1 MRGQPVSSHREQFTL
16 GAALR
21 GVIHPALWIGLL
33 SLLIIFLITPHL
45 PLNYPINAGYPEGV
59 GSDLPFVQG
68 FNAGE
73 ASSYGD
79 YRWTQADS
87 RIEMAGVGR
96 RSLSIEIRI
105 LGISPEILA
114 LGPHQIAIFANDVH
128 LVDLPVRPSGSR
140 QHLLIPAPSNGHLS
154 LSLRSATFTPAGDP
168 RHLGVPV
175 EHVVIRSVAGAGF
188 VSPDWAAS
196 LGWLGAMLCL
206 WLALRHALG
215 SAVPTW
221 QQVSLYAGI
230 GVLVGIVALLD
241 RPHWAAGANAALIAS
256 ALAYPLAIILH
267 AGVAPLASRFG
278 VPLTANNLGWLVSF
292 AVIAFAMRY
301 GGRLYPNAMHGDINF
316 HVNRFTEAANG
327 LIYILSKNRGVD
339 FPYPPGPYLIVAPFT
354 LVGLAPSSVLQIG
367 AALVDAL
374 SAILIYAIASRVTRG
389 PTALL
394 ASATYVFTAATFM
407 TTWWS
412 FDTHIYSQFFHLLC
426 IAALCWAVEAWQGD
440 DHAQRLRWILAI
452 FGLLSLVFLGHFG
465 FLINTTLL
473 VAMLMAA
480 TWVQSWRGV
489 AWARAVRWPLSLALG
504 GAVLFAG
511 IFFYSAYIPMF
522 LNQLEIARES
532 GMSAVANRAPA
543 SRAAMWENLWRA
555 GLITHFGIFPI
566 PLGMVGVGMLA
577 QRTRLGAHLSRE
589 GVVLAMMFGSL
600 IVAICFAVMPFI
612 TLATNSPRWLMF
624 LAWIIAVGTAISS
637 AALWRRGWLGR
648 LAVLVMGAVVVVNT
662 AWIWIAPMI
671 WRVRPPEPF

>member
-1 MRGQPVSSHREQFTL
+1 M
-16 GAALR
+16 
-21 GVIHPALWIGLL
+21 IHPALWLSLL
-33 SLLIIFLITPHL
+33 ALLIIFLIAPHL
-45 PLNYPINAGYPEGV
+45 PLNYPIQVGYPEGV

-73 ASSYGD
+73 ASSYGN

-105 LGISPEILA
+105 LGLSPEIQA
-114 LGPHQIAIFANDVH
+114 VAPQQVAIFANEQH

-140 QHLLIPAPSNGHLS
+140 HYLLIPAPSSGQMR
-154 LSLRSATFTPAGDP
+154 LSLRSSTFTPAGDP
-168 RHLGVPV
+168 RQLGLPV
-175 EHVVIRSVAGAGF
+175 EHVVIRSVAAAGF
-188 VSPDWAAS
+188 VSPDWEAS
-196 LGWLGAMLCL
+196 LGWLGAMLVL

-215 SAVPTW
+215 AAVPQW
-221 QQVSLYAGI
+221 QQASLYAGA
-230 GVLVGIVALLD
+230 VLLVGVTALLD
-241 RPHWAAGANAALIAS
+241 PPHWAAGANAALIAS
-256 ALAYPLAIILH
+256 GLAYPLAIILR
-267 AGVAPLASRFG
+267 AAVAPLACRFG
-278 VPLTANNLGWLVSF
+278 VPLSANNLGWLVGF
-292 AVIAFAMRY
+292 AVIAFTLRY

-339 FPYPPGPYLIVAPFT
+339 FPYPPGPYLVIAPFT
-354 LVGLAPSSVLQIG
+354 LLGLPPSTVLQIG

-374 SAILIYAIASRVTRG
+374 SAILIYAIASRITRG

-394 ASATYVFTAATFM
+394 AAATYVFTAATFM

-426 IAALCWAVEAWQGD
+426 IAALCWAGEAWQGD
-440 DHAQRLRWILAI
+440 DQAQRRGWSLAL
-452 FGLLSLVFLGHFG
+452 FVLLSLVFLGHFG

-473 VAMLMAA
+473 VSMLVAV
-480 TWVQSWRGV
+480 TWIQSWRGV
-489 AWARAVRWPLSLALG
+489 AWARAVRWPLSLTLG

-511 IFFYSAYIPMF
+511 LFFYSAYIPMF

-566 PLGMVGVGMLA
+566 PLGLIGIGLLA
-577 QRTRLGAHLSRE
+577 RRTRLGAQLSRE
-589 GVVLAMMFGSL
+589 GVVLAMMLGSL
-600 IVAICFAVMPFI
+600 IVAICFAVLPFI

-624 LAWIIAVGTAISS
+624 LAWIIAIGTAISS
-637 AALWRRGWLGR
+637 AALWRRGWIGR
-648 LAVLVMGAVVVVNT
+648 LAVLLMGAVVVANT

>member
-1 MRGQPVSSHREQFTL
+1 MLHPTL
-16 GAALR
+16 WL
-21 GVIHPALWIGLL
+21 GLFV
-33 SLLIIFLITPHL
+33 LLTIFLIAPHL
-45 PLNYPINAGYPEGV
+45 PLNYPIHVGYPEGV

-68 FNAGE
+68 FHAGE
-73 ASSYGD
+73 ESIYGK

-87 RIEMAGVGR
+87 RIEMAGVGQ
-96 RSLSIEIRI
+96 RSLSLEMRF
-105 LGISPEILA
+105 LGLSPDIQA
-114 LGPHQIAIFANDVH
+114 VAPQQIAIYSNDVY
-128 LVDLPVRPSGSR
+128 LVDVPVRPSGAR
-140 QHLLIPAPSNGHLS
+140 HYILIPASSSGELHLN
-154 LSLRSATFTPAGDP
+154 LRSTTFTPAGDP
-168 RHLGVPV
+168 RQLGVPL
-175 EHVVIRSVAGAGF
+175 EHVVVRSVAETGYIG
-188 VSPDWAAS
+188 PDWAAS
-196 LGWLGAMLCL
+196 LGWLGAMLAL

-215 SAVPTW
+215 AAVPQW
-221 QQVSLYAGI
+221 QQTSLYV
-230 GVLVGIVALLD
+230 GVVVAVGVVALLD
-241 RPHWAAGANAALIAS
+241 RPHWAEGANAALIAS
-256 ALAYPLAIILH
+256 LMAYPLAIILR
-267 AGVAPLASRFG
+267 AGVPPLAQRFG
-278 VPLTANNLGWLVSF
+278 VPLSTNNLGWLIGF
-292 AVIAFAMRY
+292 AVIAFTMRY

-354 LVGLAPSSVLQIG
+354 LLGLAPSTVLQIG

-374 SAILIYAIASRVTRG
+374 SAILIYAIASRITRG

-394 ASATYVFTAATFM
+394 AAATYVFTAATFM

-426 IAALCWAVEAWQGD
+426 IAALCWAFEVWQGED
-440 DHAQRLRWILAI
+440 QHQRMRWSLAVFI
-452 FGLLSLVFLGHFG
+452 LLSLVFLGHFG
-465 FLINTTLL
+465 FLINTTLMVGIL
-473 VAMLMAA
+473 VAA
-480 TWVQSWRGV
+480 TWIQSWRGV
-489 AWARAVRWPLSLALG
+489 AWARAVRWPLSLTLG

-543 SRAAMWENLWRA
+543 SRSAMWESLWRA

-566 PLGMVGVGMLA
+566 PLGLIGVGMLA
-577 QRTRLGAHLSRE
+577 QRTRLGPHLSHE
-589 GVVLAMMFGSL
+589 LAVLAMMLGSL

-624 LAWIIAVGTAISS
+624 LAWIIAIGTALSS
-637 AALWRRGWLGR
+637 AALWRRGWMGR
-648 LAVLVMGAVVVVNT
+648 LAVLLMGAVVVANT